1 MPDFDTSDD
10 PSGRGL
16 AVAPPASRRV
26 SLSSPSAVTV
36 ARSGPGGRAQATGT
50 SAPGA
55 SPVQGGTG
63 EAREKRWMVIVR
75 YLDIVVLAVVTPVV
89 LALGAPPLGYLIGAV
104 AWVLQRILAHADR
117 RWISRTRQPRTQLG
131 LNLAEAFGRIWLL
144 AGAIIL
150 AGVAG
155 GHPDGLTAALTIFG
169 AYSVAFAVRVLSGAP
184 QRTEHR
190 RAA

>member
-1 MPDFDTSDD
+1 MI
-10 PSGRGL
+10 
-16 AVAPPASRRV
+16 
-26 SLSSPSAVTV
+26 
-36 ARSGPGGRAQATGT
+36 AR

-55 SPVQGGTG
+55 RAGASGTSSASAATPPPPAG
-63 EAREKRWMVIVR
+63 AGAAPEKRSTVVLR
-75 YLDIVVLAVVTPVV
+75 YLDIVVVAVATPIA

-117 RWISRTRQPRTQLG
+117 RWISRKPEPRTQLG

-155 GHPDGLTAALTIFG
+155 GRPDGLTAALTIFG
-169 AYSVAFAVRVLSGAP
+169 AYSVAFAVRVLSGPP
-184 QRTEHR
+184 QRAVHR

>member
-1 MPDFDTSDD
+1 M
-10 PSGRGL
+10 
-16 AVAPPASRRV
+16 
-26 SLSSPSAVTV
+26 V
-36 ARSGPGGRAQATGT
+36 AR

-55 SPVQGGTG
+55 RASASGASSASASAAAPPPPTG
-63 EAREKRWMVIVR
+63 AGAAREKRSTVILR
-75 YLDIVVLAVVTPVV
+75 YLDVVVVAVATPVA

-117 RWISRTRQPRTQLG
+117 RWISRTRAPRTQLG

-150 AGVAG
+150 AGVVG
-155 GHPDGLTAALTIFG
+155 GRPDGLTAALTIFG
-169 AYSVAFAVRVLSGAP
+169 AYSVAFAVRVLSGPP
-184 QRTEHR
+184 QRTVHR